1 MEKSVLS
8 LDQENLKINSC
19 ENESMIIPSKI
30 KEVYEKSTCL
40 FTTNE
45 VEAALDR
52 MAINIHQELQDQNP
66 VIVCV
71 MVGGLVLLG
80 NLLPRLDFPL
90 EVDYVHATRYRGGIS
105 GGDIQWRVK
114 PSSNLAER
122 IVLVVD
128 DILDGGITLAAIID
142 EINALGAKKVYSAVL
157 VDKYGKRVEKGL
169 KKADFVGLQIEDHYI
184 FGYGM
189 DYNEYLRNA
198 PGIFIVHPDH
208 E

>member
-1 MEKSVLS
+1 MT
-8 LDQENLKINSC
+8 
-19 ENESMIIPSKI
+19 IPNKI

-52 MAINIHQELQDQNP
+52 MAINIHKELQDQNP
-66 VIVCV
+66 VLVCV

-90 EVDYVHATRYRGGIS
+90 EVDYVHATRYRGDIK
-105 GGDIQWRVK
+105 GGNIVWKVK
-114 PSSNLAER
+114 PSANLKGR
-122 IVLVVD
+122 TVLVVD
-128 DILDGGITLAAIID
+128 DILDGGVTLAAIIE
-142 EINALGAKKVYSAVL
+142 EIKTLGAEKVFSAVL
-157 VDKYGKRVEKGL
+157 VDKYRKRVTDGL
-169 KKADFVGLQIEDHYI
+169 QKADFVGLQVEDHYI

-198 PGIFIVHPDH
+198 PGIFVVHPEH